1 MLGEG
6 RTINVTGNA
15 CYIEY
20 VENCYVNGIA
30 KKKNDDDPA
39 ARMSDELKGER
50 GLAVLKNLQKHGLLD
65 ENFYPMELSNSE
77 SAVLAYQIAITL
89 GINEMWKVFSDLWNI
104 TPNALEGGC
113 RQRGHGD
120 EHQETAGHHSAV
132 GSHQGIMV
140 VEFHHQQGRE
150 NGEGE
155 LHPNVSY

>member
-104 TPNALEGGC
+104 TPNAL
-113 RQRGHGD
+113 RAAYNRGMEQKKTIKFLD
-120 EHQETAGHHSAV
+120 EIIPLLNDSTST
-132 GSHQGIMV
+132 
-140 VEFHHQQGRE
+140 RT
-150 NGEGE
+150 
-155 LHPNVSY
+155 

>member
-20 VENCYVNGIA
+20 VENCYVNGIT

-104 TPNALEGGC
+104 TPNAL
-113 RQRGHGD
+113 RAAYNRGMEQKKTMKFLD
-120 EHQETAGHHSAV
+120 EISPLQN
-132 GSHQGIMV
+132 GSTST
-140 VEFHHQQGRE
+140 RT
-150 NGEGE
+150 
-155 LHPNVSY
+155 

>member
-77 SAVLAYQIAITL
+77 SAILAYQIAITL

-104 TPNALEGGC
+104 TPNAL
-113 RQRGHGD
+113 RAAYNRGMEQKKTIKFLD
-120 EHQETAGHHSAV
+120 EIIPLLNDSTST
-132 GSHQGIMV
+132 
-140 VEFHHQQGRE
+140 RT
-150 NGEGE
+150 
-155 LHPNVSY
+155 

>member
-89 GINEMWKVFSDLWNI
+89 GINEMWKVFSELWNI
-104 TPNALEGGC
+104 TPNAL
-113 RQRGHGD
+113 RAAYNRGMEQKKTMKFLD
-120 EHQETAGHHSAV
+120 EITPLLNDST
-132 GSHQGIMV
+132 ST
-140 VEFHHQQGRE
+140 RT
-150 NGEGE
+150 
-155 LHPNVSY
+155 

>member
-39 ARMSDELKGER
+39 ARMSDELKGEE

-65 ENFYPMELSNSE
+65 KNFYPLDLSSSE
-77 SAVLAYQIAITL
+77 SAVLAYQIAIAL
-89 GINEMWKVFSDLWNI
+89 DIKEMWKVFSDLWNI
-104 TPNALEGGC
+104 SPNAL
-113 RQRGHGD
+113 RAAYNRGMEQKKTIKFLD
-120 EHQETAGHHSAV
+120 EITPLLN
-132 GSHQGIMV
+132 GSTST
-140 VEFHHQQGRE
+140 RT
-150 NGEGE
+150 
-155 LHPNVSY
+155 

>member
-20 VENCYVNGIA
+20 VENYYENGIV

-39 ARMSDELKGER
+39 ARMTDELKGEK
-50 GLAVLKNLQKHGLLD
+50 GQVILKNLQMHGVLD
-65 ENFYPMELSNSE
+65 ENFYPLELSNSE

-104 TPNALEGGC
+104 TPNAL
-113 RQRGHGD
+113 RAAYNRGMEQKKTIKFLD
-120 EHQETAGHHSAV
+120 EITPLLNDST
-132 GSHQGIMV
+132 ST
-140 VEFHHQQGRE
+140 RT
-150 NGEGE
+150 
-155 LHPNVSY
+155 

>member
-77 SAVLAYQIAITL
+77 AAVLAYQIAITL

-104 TPNALEGGC
+104 TPNAL
-113 RQRGHGD
+113 RAAYNRGMEQKKTMKFLD
-120 EHQETAGHHSAV
+120 EISPLLN
-132 GSHQGIMV
+132 GSTST
-140 VEFHHQQGRE
+140 RT
-150 NGEGE
+150 
-155 LHPNVSY
+155 

>member
-20 VENCYVNGIA
+20 VENYYENGIA
-30 KKKNDDDPA
+30 KKKNDDEPA

-104 TPNALEGGC
+104 TPNAL
-113 RQRGHGD
+113 RAAYNRGMEQKKTIKFLD
-120 EHQETAGHHSAV
+120 EITPLLNDST
-132 GSHQGIMV
+132 ST
-140 VEFHHQQGRE
+140 RT
-150 NGEGE
+150 
-155 LHPNVSY
+155 

>member
-1 MLGEG
+1 MFGEG

-104 TPNALEGGC
+104 TPNAL
-113 RQRGHGD
+113 RAAYNRGMEQKKTMKFLD
-120 EHQETAGHHSAV
+120 EITPLLNDST
-132 GSHQGIMV
+132 ST
-140 VEFHHQQGRE
+140 RT
-150 NGEGE
+150 
-155 LHPNVSY
+155 

>member
-104 TPNALEGGC
+104 TPNAL
-113 RQRGHGD
+113 RAAYNRGM
-120 EHQETAGHHSAV
+120 EQKKT
-132 GSHQGIMV
+132 I
-140 VEFHHQQGRE
+140 
-150 NGEGE
+150 
-155 LHPNVSY
+155 

>member
-65 ENFYPMELSNSE
+65 EDFCPMELSNSE

-104 TPNALEGGC
+104 TPNAL
-113 RQRGHGD
+113 RAAYNRGMEQKKTMKFLD
-120 EHQETAGHHSAV
+120 EITPLLNDST
-132 GSHQGIMV
+132 ST
-140 VEFHHQQGRE
+140 RT
-150 NGEGE
+150 
-155 LHPNVSY
+155 

>member
-1 MLGEG
+1 MFGEG

-77 SAVLAYQIAITL
+77 SAVLAYQISITL

-104 TPNALEGGC
+104 TPNAL
-113 RQRGHGD
+113 RAAYNRGMEQKKTIKFLD
-120 EHQETAGHHSAV
+120 EITPLLN
-132 GSHQGIMV
+132 GSTST
-140 VEFHHQQGRE
+140 RT
-150 NGEGE
+150 
-155 LHPNVSY
+155 

>member
-1 MLGEG
+1 MFGEG

-104 TPNALEGGC
+104 TPNAL
-113 RQRGHGD
+113 RAAYNRGMEQKKTIKFLD
-120 EHQETAGHHSAV
+120 KISPLLN
-132 GSHQGIMV
+132 GSTST
-140 VEFHHQQGRE
+140 RT
-150 NGEGE
+150 
-155 LHPNVSY
+155 

>member
-65 ENFYPMELSNSE
+65 ENFYLMELSNSE

-104 TPNALEGGC
+104 TPNAL
-113 RQRGHGD
+113 RAAYNRGMEQKKTIKFLD
-120 EHQETAGHHSAV
+120 EITLLLNDST
-132 GSHQGIMV
+132 ST
-140 VEFHHQQGRE
+140 RT
-150 NGEGE
+150 
-155 LHPNVSY
+155 

>member
-39 ARMSDELKGER
+39 ARMSDELKGEE

-104 TPNALEGGC
+104 TPNAL
-113 RQRGHGD
+113 RAAYNRGMEQKKTMKFLD
-120 EHQETAGHHSAV
+120 EITPLLNDST
-132 GSHQGIMV
+132 ST
-140 VEFHHQQGRE
+140 RT
-150 NGEGE
+150 
-155 LHPNVSY
+155 

>member
-20 VENCYVNGIA
+20 VENCYVNGID

-65 ENFYPMELSNSE
+65 EDFYPMGLSNSE

-104 TPNALEGGC
+104 TPNAL
-113 RQRGHGD
+113 RAAYNRGMEQKKTMKILD
-120 EHQETAGHHSAV
+120 EITPLLNDST
-132 GSHQGIMV
+132 ST
-140 VEFHHQQGRE
+140 RT
-150 NGEGE
+150 
-155 LHPNVSY
+155 

>member
-20 VENCYVNGIA
+20 IENCYVNGIA

-104 TPNALEGGC
+104 TPNAL
-113 RQRGHGD
+113 RAAYNRGMEQKKTIKFLD
-120 EHQETAGHHSAV
+120 EITPLLNDST
-132 GSHQGIMV
+132 ST
-140 VEFHHQQGRE
+140 RT
-150 NGEGE
+150 
-155 LHPNVSY
+155 